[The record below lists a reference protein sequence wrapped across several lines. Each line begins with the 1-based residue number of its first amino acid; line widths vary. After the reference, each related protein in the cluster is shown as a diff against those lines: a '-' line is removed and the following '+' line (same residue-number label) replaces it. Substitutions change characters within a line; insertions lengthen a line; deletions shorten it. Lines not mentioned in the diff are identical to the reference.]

1 MTFHG
6 GANAWLTLL
15 QAVLL
20 CALAGEPAARALDAA
35 ALEDRYAALREQLA
49 HSPFERPLHLESF
62 EADGQLRGEIYAQI
76 EQPYRL
82 IAPPLRDVKQWCDIL
97 ILHLNVKGC
106 RASSE
111 PTGDRLSLS
120 IGRKFDQP
128 LADAHQIDF
137 LYEVM
142 AVEPDYLAI
151 QLTAPEGPLG
161 TTGYVIALQAAP
173 IDAERSFIH
182 LSYAYEYGTAA
193 RLAMQGYLATAGRNK
208 VGFTITGRTDDGRPI
223 HIGGMRGVVE
233 RNVMRYYL
241 AIEAYLG
248 ALSTPPA
255 QRAEQ
260 RLNAWY
266 TAVAA
271 YPAQLH
277 ELERADYL
285 NMKRKE
291 IRRQQQSNA
300 TATED

>member
-6 GANAWLTLL
+6 ALKVWFKLL
-15 QAVLL
+15 HTVLL
-20 CALAGEPAARALDAA
+20 CALAGEPAARALDAV
-35 ALEDRYAALREQLA
+35 ALKDRYAALKEQLA
-49 HSPFERPLHLESF
+49 HSPFQRPLYLESF
-62 EADGQLRGEIYAQI
+62 ETDRQLKGDIYARI
-76 EQPYRL
+76 EQPYDL
-82 IAPPLRDVKQWCDIL
+82 IAPPLQDVEQWCDIL

-137 LYEVM
+137 LYDVM

-151 QLTAPEGPLG
+151 QLTATEGPLG
-161 TTGYVIALQAAP
+161 TTGYRIALQAAP
-173 IDAERSFIH
+173 VDAGRSFIH
-182 LSYAYEYGTAA
+182 LSYAYEYGMAA
-193 RLAMQGYLATAGRNK
+193 RLAMQGYLATIGRNK
-208 VGFTITGRTDDGRPI
+208 VGFSIAGRSDDGRPTY
-223 HIGGMRGVVE
+223 IGGMRGVVE

-248 ALSTPPA
+248 TLSAPPA
-255 QRAEQ
+255 QQVEQ

-266 TAVAA
+266 AAVET

-285 NMKRKE
+285 DMKRKE
-291 IRRQQQSNA
+291 IRRQQQFNA